1 MHAGSFPTSSSNNR
15 ASMATKHSN
24 SKESYAGN
32 PHTHPHLKQQ
42 NSFHAQA
49 RERGLSASALDQ
61 GRVAQ
66 QLRSKN
72 DPRNYSVGVHK
83 NVHGSANPNHFM
95 GFSPNMPQQS
105 SNGKMLLNQSSI
117 NGQSQNRARKTIK
130 TMPVRS
136 PKNLNQ
142 PVIQASKMAEA
153 QQHLPEIRT
162 HPLHSNQKTASSQ

>member
-1 MHAGSFPTSSSNNR
+1 M
-15 ASMATKHSN
+15 TKHSN
-24 SKESYAGN
+24 SKESYTGN

-42 NSFHAQA
+42 NSFNAQA

-83 NVHGSANPNHFM
+83 NVHGSANPNHFS
-95 GFSPNMPQQS
+95 GFSPTVPQQS
-105 SNGKMLLNQSSI
+105 SNGKMVLNQSSI

-142 PVIQASKMAEA
+142 MIQAQHAKLAEA
-153 QQHLPEIRT
+153 QQHLPEIRAQ
-162 HPLHSNQKTASSQ
+162 PLQSNQKMASSQ